1 MRIGHD
7 APSCH
12 WLQQAEFSE
21 VYLVS
26 ITNGQAI
33 PVAGSVEEARYG
45 NRMLLRFGNVTRTRL
60 ARKI

>member
-7 APSCH
+7 ASSRW

-21 VYLVS
+21 VHLVS

-33 PVAGSVEEARYG
+33 PVAGSVEEAR
-45 NRMLLRFGNVTRTRL
+45 
-60 ARKI
+60 